1 MPSSTINLATNQGYF
16 LNIFINETD
25 FINKMGGLVYIFF
38 LLDIFAL
45 LIKVTPLKLTHYGI

>member
-25 FINKMGGLVYIFF
+25 FINKMEGLVYIFF

>member
-1 MPSSTINLATNQGYF
+1 MNFLTYQGYF
-16 LNIFINETD
+16 LNNFINETD
-25 FINKMGGLVYIFF
+25 LINKTGGLVDIFF